1 MNIDFLL
8 CLWYYVANMTE
19 TYTPAPAHQDNET
32 NASFDDHFKEIEAMQ
47 AAQRIVDL
55 APTERSAPRPTEVT
69 LPPEWSEQDPS
80 VPAQKQERSKKIGK
94 KLLSGALSAGLLIG
108 GGAVLHEALKAPEFS
123 EETTTYT
130 VQPGDGL
137 YDAAEQIEGI
147 GSIDTRDAVDHIAT
161 DPANIDVLSDG
172 LQAGESI
179 TIPVE
184 VKK

>member
-1 MNIDFLL
+1 
-8 CLWYYVANMTE
+8 
-19 TYTPAPAHQDNET
+19 
-32 NASFDDHFKEIEAMQ
+32 MQ

-55 APTERSAPRPTEVT
+55 TPAERATTRPAEVA

-108 GGAVLHEALKAPEFS
+108 GGAVLHETFKAPEFS

-130 VQPGDGL
+130 AQPGDGL

-147 GSIDTRDAVDHIAT
+147 GSIDTRDAIDHIVA

-179 TIPVE
+179 TIPVK